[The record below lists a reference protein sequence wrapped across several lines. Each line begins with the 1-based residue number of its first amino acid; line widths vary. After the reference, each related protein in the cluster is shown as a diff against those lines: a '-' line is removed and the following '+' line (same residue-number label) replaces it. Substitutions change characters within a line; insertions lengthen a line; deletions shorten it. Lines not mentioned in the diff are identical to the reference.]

1 MHFHGIESSK
11 NVMKDLTIKK
21 KLWTWS
27 FEFSLIFSPL
37 IVSSSF

>member
-1 MHFHGIESSK
+1 MHFDAIESSK

-27 FEFSLIFSPL
+27 FEYGLIFGPL
-37 IVSSSF
+37 IILNSF